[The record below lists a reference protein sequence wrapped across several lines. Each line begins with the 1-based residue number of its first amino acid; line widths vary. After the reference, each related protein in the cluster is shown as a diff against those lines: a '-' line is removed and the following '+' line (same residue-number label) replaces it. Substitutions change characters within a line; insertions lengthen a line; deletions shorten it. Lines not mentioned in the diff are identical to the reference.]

1 MDKTKKQEIIG
12 MTGNKKKA
20 MAGLDALKHLAT
32 PPTSPTPPQP
42 VAPEANGKPDKVVFS
57 LHLPEAAHAKLRELS
72 FHERQSM
79 TKLILEGVDLLFAKR
94 GISPIAELHKDGTK

>member
-1 MDKTKKQEIIG
+1 MDNTKKQEIIG

-32 PPTSPTPPQP
+32 PSTSPIPPEP
-42 VAPEANGKPDKVVFS
+42 EEREANGKPDKIVFS

-94 GISPIAELHKDGTK
+94 GIPAIEELHKDGIK

>member
-1 MDKTKKQEIIG
+1 
-12 MTGNKKKA
+12 

-32 PPTSPTPPQP
+32 PATSPTPTQP
-42 VAPEANGKPDKVVFS
+42 AAPETNSKPDKVVFS

-94 GISPIAELHKDGTK
+94 GILAIEELHKDVIM

>member
-1 MDKTKKQEIIG
+1 

-20 MAGLDALKHLAT
+20 MAGLDALKHLET
-32 PPTSPTPPQP
+32 PLTSPTPIQSVAP
-42 VAPEANGKPDKVVFS
+42 APEANSKPDKVVFS

-94 GISPIAELHKDGTK
+94 GISPIAELHKDRIE

>member
-1 MDKTKKQEIIG
+1 

-32 PPTSPTPPQP
+32 PPTSPTPTQP
-42 VAPEANGKPDKVVFS
+42 VAPEANSKPDKVVFS

-79 TKLILEGVDLLFAKR
+79 TKLIMEGIDLLFAKR
-94 GISPIAELHKDGTK
+94 GISPIAELYKDGIK

>member
-1 MDKTKKQEIIG
+1 

-32 PPTSPTPPQP
+32 PPTSPTPPQS
-42 VAPEANGKPDKVVFS
+42 VAPEANSKPDKVVFS

-94 GISPIAELHKDGTK
+94 GISPIAELHKDVIK